1 LLREGVNFELA
12 REGENKLPAYVIRN
26 PLPSPTPARAP
37 PPPGASSSSSARYD
51 LVHSSPHPPSGCAA
65 SASRSRPRGRST
77 TPVIHRNIKS
87 TNALLDANLGAR
99 LGDFGFALRMPK
111 RLPRDA
117 AATTV
122 PAGTLGYLDPAY
134 VMLEIMS
141 GHRRPALARRR
152 TTRSLRRS
160 AERGEVDNAEKLVAV
175 MRV

>member
-1 LLREGVNFELA
+1 
-12 REGENKLPAYVIRN
+12 
-26 PLPSPTPARAP
+26 
-37 PPPGASSSSSARYD
+37 
-51 LVHSSPHPPSGCAA
+51 
-65 SASRSRPRGRST
+65 
-77 TPVIHRNIKS
+77 
-87 TNALLDANLGAR
+87 
-99 LGDFGFALRMPK
+99 MPK

-175 MRV
+175 MRECDMAQYLVTFNSLVNGLNKARRMVDAWNGEGGWEGLTPYGVSYNT